1 MGTEGA
7 TADFRA
13 IFEDVMARQLDGR
26 VRGSPVIL
34 LPFGGEVTLQWT
46 SVPVRGREVEVLLPV
61 LLSVIDIFEV

>member
-34 LPFGGEVTLQWT
+34 LPFGVGGNPTM
-46 SVPVRGREVEVLLPV
+46 
-61 LLSVIDIFEV
+61 D

>member
-46 SVPVRGREVEVLLPV
+46 SVPVRGEGSRSTTS
-61 LLSVIDIFEV
+61 SVAIGNRHF